1 MSSSYSKRSFPNE
14 LDAAFDEIYAN
25 FETNFGSTT
34 ARASNTSVSI
44 APIRSKIRKL
54 DDEEVA
60 SQFPIQAQLDDLE
73 TSLFA
78 EYISRG
84 KNIQPASH
92 LDDYDRASITD
103 QKCGDKNDVCDLRED
118 DNDDDKYY
126 ADTNKESSCIPCS
139 SSTKQ
144 SFKSS
149 DSDLKNYAFNIPRT
163 V

>member
-1 MSSSYSKRSFPNE
+1 MSSSYSKRAFPNE

-44 APIRSKIRKL
+44 TPIRSKIRKL

-78 EYISRG
+78 EYISWG
-84 KNIQPASH
+84 K
-92 LDDYDRASITD
+92 
-103 QKCGDKNDVCDLRED
+103 
-118 DNDDDKYY
+118 KY
-126 ADTNKESSCIPCS
+126 
-139 SSTKQ
+139 ST
-144 SFKSS
+144 S
-149 DSDLKNYAFNIPRT
+149 
-163 V
+163 